1 MDQVR
6 SLLDH
11 FIHDDIDPISTY
23 QLREILDQSSMTRLL
38 GPGSS
43 VFAAPH
49 SGFAVWDQAIEG
61 VKPGTIGRPNQLNN
75 DQKC

>member
-11 FIHDDIDPISTY
+11 SEHDDIDLSRFG

-61 VKPGTIGRPNQLNN
+61 VKPGTIGMPLNSYAY
-75 DQKC
+75 